1 MGNVIKQTNRT
12 LLMEVINPEKL
23 DLLTLVGDVRGVESL
38 SDDKIKE
45 INDHLMVRS
54 FDELLEKFAPTVY
67 CYYNANNQRVAYQLD
82 KPEQVPD
89 EMLTEIPLNRQNEF
103 MGMLMSMV
111 ETKRSEGTINVD
123 FKFEKLTDM
132 ISPKKVM
139 DAIKQNRKELQYTYG
154 EYAKLDEEDPKKR
167 DLGDKLNV
175 MFEEASANYNN
186 VMALLPLA
194 IEDIKTRLLLGD
206 GGDKKDNTPLALGVL
221 SMGDQGELRVLEAPK
236 VETTALTTID
246 DNVNTGLIEALKD
259 DYQALNEESNDYVG
273 ALVAR
278 TFCPLS
284 STMESSIDIATEVSN
299 YNSYLEFYKESKD
312 AFIKTV
318 KPLIERLL
326 GIWCYF
332 EQYPKKLKGM
342 RPSMLVTNVS
352 NEMLAK
358 SSNIPRLITYL
369 TTVNAKNDFTNTVW
383 YAVVPNVSLDQNS
396 KMKLTR
402 ERFKGNSKAEKNDTN
417 SVESLIRLLDVF
429 KDYKV
434 QCFFSYEADDST
446 TFNALATE
454 GITRYED
461 RCAALMG
468 KEFSEFA
475 IPCLPNY
482 TIIPKDKSGVVL
494 DSRMV
499 VGENQTAELSKE
511 KEDIMKLWIDGVY
524 VGAAYVA
531 AGVVSACQCPE
542 YLKSKFGPG
551 VRLDMELPGV
561 RFDIEADDHSL
572 IACTTMAKE
581 ITGFTNS
588 IKNDINRKNFGF
600 IFSSENASYKGTNIT
615 KIMVYKARNL
625 MSDGSMF
632 EPIYK
637 TQVTT
642 YIERVMRHGT
652 GDFKEDSIVQ
662 FFSNNPNSQKSQ
674 WLSRREY
681 LNGVLG
687 AGDDISCNIN
697 EETGYCTLDITFNGN
712 VKNLEVEIN
721 RLSANKA

>member
-12 LLMEVINPEKL
+12 MLMEQINPEKP
-23 DLLTLVGDVRGVESL
+23 DFLTVVGDVRGLESL

-54 FDELLEKFAPTVY
+54 FDEVIEKFSPTVY
-67 CYYNANNQRVAYQLD
+67 CYFNANNQKVVYQLD
-82 KPEQVPD
+82 KPEGVPE

-111 ETKRSEGTINVD
+111 DTKRSEGTINVD
-123 FKFEKLTDM
+123 FKFERLTDM
-132 ISPKKVM
+132 ISPRKVM
-139 DAIKQNRKELQYTYG
+139 DAIRQNRKELQYTYG
-154 EYAKLDEEDPKKR
+154 EYAKLDEGDPKKL
-167 DLGDKLNV
+167 DIADKLNV

-186 VMALLPLA
+186 VMAMLPLA
-194 IEDIKTRLLLGD
+194 IEDTKTRLLLGD
-206 GGDKKDNTPLALGVL
+206 GGDRKDSTPLALGVL
-221 SMGDQGELRVLEAPK
+221 SMGEGGELRILEAPK
-236 VETTALTTID
+236 VETTALATVD
-246 DNVNTGLIEALKD
+246 DNANTGLIEALKD
-259 DYQALNEESNDYVG
+259 DYEAISGESNEYVE

-284 STMESSIDIATEVSN
+284 STMESMIDKETEVAN

-318 KPLIERLL
+318 KPLIEKLL

-332 EQYPKKLKGM
+332 EQYPKKLNGM
-342 RPSMLVTNVS
+342 KPSMLVTNIS

-358 SSNIPRLITYL
+358 SSNISRLITYL
-369 TTVNAKNDFTNTVW
+369 NTTNAKNDFTNTVW
-383 YAVVPNVSLDQNS
+383 YSIVPDVSLDQYS

-402 ERFKGNSKAEKNDTN
+402 ERFKGNSKTEKSDVN
-417 SVESLIRLLDVF
+417 SVESLTRLLDVF
-429 KDYKV
+429 KDYGV

-454 GITRYED
+454 GIEKYED
-461 RCAALMG
+461 RCASLMG
-468 KEFSEFA
+468 KPFSEYA
-475 IPCLPNY
+475 IPCIPNF

-494 DSRMV
+494 DSKMV
-499 VGENQTAELSKE
+499 INGDDVVELSQE
-511 KEDIMKLWIDGVY
+511 KEDIMKIWIDGVY

-531 AGVVSACQCPE
+531 AGIVAACQCPD
-542 YLKSKFGPG
+542 YLKDKFARAKVDP
-551 VRLDMELPGV
+551 DLPGV

-572 IACTTMAKE
+572 IARTTMAKE

-588 IKNDINRKNFGF
+588 IKNDINRKSFGF
-600 IFSSENASYKGTNIT
+600 VFSSENAAYNGYDITN
-615 KIMVYKARNL
+615 IMVYKARNL
-625 MSDGSMF
+625 MSDGYMF

-637 TQVTT
+637 SQVTT

-662 FFSNNPNSQKSQ
+662 FFSNNPSSQKSQ
-674 WLSRREY
+674 WLSRKEC

-687 AGDDISCNIN
+687 KGDDIDYIID
-697 EETGYCTLDITFNGN
+697 EENGYCTLNITFNGN